1 MLPVRITEK
10 IQSEIAL
17 VIYGFIF
24 FILNISLKIKSD
36 QLIPDLPISISLD
49 FVYLIYFFSIL
60 NSSFIPPDTNMQ
72 SIGKFP
78 SF

>member
-49 FVYLIYFFSIL
+49 FVYLILFFFSIL
-60 NSSFIPPDTNMQ
+60 NSSFIPPDTNM
-72 SIGKFP
+72 
-78 SF
+78 